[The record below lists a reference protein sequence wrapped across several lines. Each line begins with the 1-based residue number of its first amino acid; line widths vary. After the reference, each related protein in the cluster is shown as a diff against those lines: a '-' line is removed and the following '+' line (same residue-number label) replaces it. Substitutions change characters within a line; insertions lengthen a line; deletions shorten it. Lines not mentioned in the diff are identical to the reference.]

1 MNINN
6 KLNEL
11 IQSVSP
17 LKVVGPTDLTI
28 NNITLDSRT
37 VANGDMFVAVRGA
50 LVDGHTF
57 VGKALAAG
65 AVAVVVEE
73 MPEAIADGVAY
84 ILVES
89 TSRALAQLADAFYC
103 HPSQKLTL
111 VGVTGTNGKTTIA
124 TLIYEMAQLM
134 GEKAGLLSTVANYVG
149 RREIQADRTTPDALT
164 INRLLA
170 EMVEDGCTIA
180 AMEVSSHAVV
190 QNRIYGLDF
199 DGAIFT
205 NLTRDHLD
213 YHKTVEAYR
222 DAKKGFFDALK
233 PEAWALINADDRNG
247 LFMLQN
253 CAARHFTYSLRSLA
267 DFTGRDIENHLD
279 GTLIAFNGQ
288 EVFTRFIGE
297 FNVYN
302 LTAVFG
308 ASTLIGWNPEEI
320 AVNMSLLRPV
330 AGRFEIVSTEGRDD
344 LPTVVVDYAHTP
356 DALVNV
362 LSTIRNINGVARILT
377 VVGCGGNRDKG
388 KRPIMAA
395 EAARLSDTLIIT
407 SDNPRDEQPEDIIAD
422 MEAGLDPVQRKR
434 AFKVVD
440 RTEAIR
446 LAITLAQKGDVVLI
460 AGKGHETYQEV
471 AGKRHH
477 FDDREVAAQALND
490 K

>member
-73 MPEAIADGVAY
+73 MPEAIAEGVAY

-233 PEAWALINADDRNG
+233 PEAWALTNADDRNG

-279 GTLIAFNGQ
+279 GTLIAFNGT

-302 LTAVFG
+302 LTAVYG
-308 ASTLIGWNPEEI
+308 ASTLIGW
-320 AVNMSLLRPV
+320 
-330 AGRFEIVSTEGRDD
+330 
-344 LPTVVVDYAHTP
+344 
-356 DALVNV
+356 
-362 LSTIRNINGVARILT
+362 
-377 VVGCGGNRDKG
+377 
-388 KRPIMAA
+388 
-395 EAARLSDTLIIT
+395 
-407 SDNPRDEQPEDIIAD
+407 
-422 MEAGLDPVQRKR
+422 
-434 AFKVVD
+434 
-440 RTEAIR
+440 
-446 LAITLAQKGDVVLI
+446 
-460 AGKGHETYQEV
+460 
-471 AGKRHH
+471 
-477 FDDREVAAQALND
+477 
-490 K
+490 